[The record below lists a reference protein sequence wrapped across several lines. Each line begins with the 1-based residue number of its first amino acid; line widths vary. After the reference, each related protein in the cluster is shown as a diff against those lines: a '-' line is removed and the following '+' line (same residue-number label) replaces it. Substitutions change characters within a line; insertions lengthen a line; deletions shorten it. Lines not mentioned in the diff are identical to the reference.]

1 MEQQFAGWRK
11 KFFVI
16 WTGQGISTLTSSI
29 VQMAIIWYITGKTK
43 SAAVLSFATLAGF
56 LPQAVLGMFIG
67 VLIDQHDRKKI
78 MICSDLVM
86 SSACV
91 ALAVSGIWGDIPI
104 WLIFIVLFVRSIG
117 NAFYAPSLQA
127 IMPSILPKDQLTKY
141 AGYSQSFES
150 ASMIASP
157 AIAAVLYSM
166 FPLKAILML
175 DVLGAFFAVGT
186 LAAAAADTT
195 AAAADSS
202 AAADAA
208 TEAAKAATGEGKKVG
223 VAMPTQSSER
233 WINDGANMK
242 KQLEA
247 LGYEVDLQYAEDDVQ
262 MQVSQIENMI
272 ASGVNCLVIASIDSS
287 ALVNV
292 EEQAKNAGIPIIA
305 YDRLLMDTD
314 AVSYYATFDNKGVG
328 TAIGNYIK
336 EAKDLDAAKAA
347 GESYTIEFFMG
358 SPDDNNA
365 LFLYN
370 GLMEVLQPYLDDGT
384 LVCKSGR
391 TSFEDTCIL
400 RWSQETAQQNCEN
413 YLTGFYA
420 DEKLDICASAFD
432 GFAYGCKA
440 ALEGAGYKVGEDW
453 PLITGQ
459 DAELMAV
466 KNIISGY
473 QTATIYK
480 DTRLLA
486 EKCVTMVQAVL
497 EGAEPEINDTEQYN
511 NGKVV
516 VPAYLCTPVAVDKDN
531 YKEIIVDGGYYTE
544 EQLAQ

>member
-1 MEQQFAGWRK
+1 MK
-11 KFFVI
+11 
-16 WTGQGISTLTSSI
+16 
-29 VQMAIIWYITGKTK
+29 
-43 SAAVLSFATLAGF
+43 
-56 LPQAVLGMFIG
+56 
-67 VLIDQHDRKKI
+67 KKI
-78 MICSDLVM
+78 
-86 SSACV
+86 
-91 ALAVSGIWGDIPI
+91 
-104 WLIFIVLFVRSIG
+104 
-117 NAFYAPSLQA
+117 
-127 IMPSILPKDQLTKY
+127 
-141 AGYSQSFES
+141 
-150 ASMIASP
+150 
-157 AIAAVLYSM
+157 
-166 FPLKAILML
+166 
-175 DVLGAFFAVGT
+175 LGALLSVAMVATMLVGCGT
-186 LAAAAADTT
+186 NQASVPADD
-195 AAAADSS
+195 A
-202 AAADAA
+202 AA
-208 TEAAKAATGEGKKVG
+208 TEDTATDDAAPADDAAEEAPAAEANGKKVG

-242 KQLEA
+242 EQLEK

-292 EEQAKNAGIPIIA
+292 EAQAKDAGIPIIA

-328 TAIGNYIK
+328 TAIGKYIEEK
-336 EAKDLDAAKAA
+336 KDLANTS
-347 GESYTIEFFMG
+347 ETYTIEFFMG

-365 LFLYN
+365 HMLYA
-370 GLMEVLQPYLDDGT
+370 GLMEVLQPYLDNGT

-391 TSFEDTCIL
+391 TSFDDTCIL

-420 DEKLDICASAFD
+420 DEDLDICATAFD

-440 ALEGAGYKVGEDW
+440 ALEGAGYTADNW

-459 DAELMAV
+459 DAELMAT
-466 KNIISGY
+466 KNIISGK
-473 QTATIYK
+473 QTMSIYK

-497 EGAEPEINDTEQYN
+497 EGKEPEINDTEQYD
-511 NGKVV
+511 NGKIV
-516 VPAYLCTPVAVDKDN
+516 VPSYLCTPVAVDQDN

-544 EQLAQ
+544 EQLAE

>member
-1 MEQQFAGWRK
+1 MK
-11 KFFVI
+11 
-16 WTGQGISTLTSSI
+16 
-29 VQMAIIWYITGKTK
+29 
-43 SAAVLSFATLAGF
+43 
-56 LPQAVLGMFIG
+56 
-67 VLIDQHDRKKI
+67 KKI
-78 MICSDLVM
+78 LGALLSVAMVATMLVGCGTNQ
-86 SSACV
+86 SSAP
-91 ALAVSGIWGDIPI
+91 AD
-104 WLIFIVLFVRSIG
+104 
-117 NAFYAPSLQA
+117 NA
-127 IMPSILPKDQLTKY
+127 
-141 AGYSQSFES
+141 
-150 ASMIASP
+150 P
-157 AIAAVLYSM
+157 AAE
-166 FPLKAILML
+166 
-175 DVLGAFFAVGT
+175 
-186 LAAAAADTT
+186 DT
-195 AAAADSS
+195 AKE
-202 AAADAA
+202 DAA
-208 TEAAKAATGEGKKVG
+208 PADDAAEEAPAAEANGKKVG

-242 KQLEA
+242 DQLEK

-292 EEQAKNAGIPIIA
+292 EAQAKDAGIPIIA

-328 TAIGNYIK
+328 TAIGKYIEEK
-336 EAKDLDAAKAA
+336 KDLANTS
-347 GESYTIEFFMG
+347 ETYTIEFFMG

-365 LFLYN
+365 HMLYA
-370 GLMEVLQPYLDDGT
+370 GLMEVLQPYLDNGT

-391 TSFEDTCIL
+391 TSFDDTCIL

-420 DEKLDICASAFD
+420 DEDLDICATAFD

-440 ALEGAGYKVGEDW
+440 ALEGAGYTADNW

-459 DAELMAV
+459 DAELMAT
-466 KNIISGY
+466 KNIISGK
-473 QTATIYK
+473 QTMSIYK

-497 EGAEPEINDTEQYN
+497 EGKEPEINDTEQYD
-511 NGKVV
+511 NGKIV
-516 VPAYLCTPVAVDKDN
+516 VPSYLCTPVAVDQDN

-544 EQLAQ
+544 EQLAE